1 MRTLFSVK
9 KSISET
15 LIVVFNSNANK
26 AFINKSGN
34 LVANLEGYQT
44 LTSSETSVIWVA
56 EEKYNWYTNND
67 LKILTFISSFVE
79 DNKIKKIVLIGMSGG
94 GYASCRFA
102 CLLAKKF
109 NNKNVLKII
118 SIGINARTGIRE
130 DLIQRAGLMAAK
142 VQWRNNAEDLSTL
155 LFKSESYKG
164 QICSLDNLDLVFQI
178 EIFKEFLK
186 NVEFHVLYDSLN
198 PYEQIFSED
207 VNRDN
212 FFKHPFALG
221 LSHIQG
227 CVKIFQILMSSKFI
241 ENLMNSN
248 KGGQGKKEAFNLLY

>member
-26 AFINKSGN
+26 AFINKNGN

-67 LKILTFISSFVE
+67 LKILTFICSFAE
-79 DNKIKKIVLIGMSGG
+79 DNKIKKIVLMGMSGG
-94 GYASCRFA
+94 GYASFRFA
-102 CLLAKKF
+102 CLLAKQF

-118 SIGINARTGIRE
+118 SIGINARTGIRK
-130 DLIQRAGLMAAK
+130 DLIKRAGLMAAK
-142 VQWRNNAEDLSTL
+142 VQWRYNAEDLRTF
-155 LFKSESYKG
+155 LFISENYQG
-164 QICSLDNLDLVFQI
+164 QICSLDKLDLVFQI
-178 EIFKEFLK
+178 DLFKEFLK

-198 PYEQIFSED
+198 PYEKIFSED
-207 VNRDN
+207 VITES
-212 FFKHPFALG
+212 FIKHPFALG
-221 LSHIQG
+221 FSHIQG
-227 CVKIFQILMSSKFI
+227 CVKIFQILMTSKFLEKLI
-241 ENLMNSN
+241 NSDVQRSGE
-248 KGGQGKKEAFNLLY
+248 KVAFN